1 MCYLHSI
8 LVYCNSLSPKMNYLP
23 GVLIAI
29 ESFQFLFSLD
39 KYLPQQK
46 NIHYSAVSYSRS
58 LLIRPLIYN
67 QYYYTEVMKQ

>member
-1 MCYLHSI
+1 
-8 LVYCNSLSPKMNYLP
+8 MNYLP

-39 KYLPQQK
+39 KYLPQQI
-46 NIHYSAVSYSRS
+46 NFAAVSYSRS